1 MSNEDAP
8 NISWTREDVEQKFGF
23 RGGAFTRVN
32 TLFSFLAGSLLT
44 VGWYAALMPFH
55 GHFIADMLTERG
67 PTQHATVFLF
77 SWSLVILFIKW
88 RKLCLQRRVLGLS
101 VVPEA
106 ADFVLSPRTADQVLD
121 RIVEAVDDPRH
132 FLLLNRIVVALGNL
146 RNLGRV
152 TDVDEILRSQ
162 AEQQESMM
170 ETSYSLLRGFI
181 WAIPVLGFIG
191 TVLGLSTAIGGFGSV
206 LGSAKDVEQITGAL
220 RVVTGGLAT
229 AFETTLV
236 SLVGALSLQLLMTFL
251 KKQEEEFLDD
261 CADYCL
267 RKIVNRLRLVPLQQE
282 VS

>member
-1 MSNEDAP
+1 MSSEASP
-8 NISWTREDVEQKFGF
+8 TISWSREDIEQKAGF
-23 RGGAFTRVN
+23 RGASYTRAN
-32 TLFSFLAGSLLT
+32 TLLSFLGACFLT
-44 VGWYAALMPFH
+44 LAWYAALTPFR
-55 GHFIADMLTERG
+55 GRFLADMFTDRG

-77 SWSLVILFIKW
+77 AWSLVILFLKW
-88 RKLCLQRRVLGLS
+88 CKLALQRRVLA
-101 VVPEA
+101 VNVIPEA
-106 ADFVLSPRTADQVLD
+106 PDFVLSPRTADQVLD
-121 RIVEAVDDPRH
+121 RISEAVDDPRH
-132 FLLLNRIVVALGNL
+132 FLLLNRIVVALANL

-206 LGSAKDVEQITGAL
+206 LGSAKDVQQITGAL
-220 RVVTGGLAT
+220 RIVTAGLAT

-236 SLVGALSLQLLMTFL
+236 SLVAALALQLLVTFL

-267 RKIVNRLRLVPLQQE
+267 RRIVNRLRIVPLQQE
-282 VS
+282 DS